1 MLALLE
7 RVDRLLKGPIAAD
20 GDKSHR
26 DPLRTSRALSAAATV
41 ALSPIDRGVAR
52 FEDQCDGFT
61 LSHCVEHGGVG
72 GIKAGTDAE
81 VPKLAAWRNDS
92 AGFRKC
98 ASGRWIALVRTA
110 HVNPGKGHLLRCALA
125 LYGDRLFEQADCL
138 PVNAGALLCFLD
150 SSHSAQMDLY
160 ALTSPPFEHFVSL

>member
-1 MLALLE
+1 MLAFLE
-7 RVDRLLKGPIAAD
+7 RVDRLLQGPIAAD

-72 GIKAGTDAE
+72 GIQAGTDPE
-81 VPKLAAWRNDS
+81 VPQLAAWRNDS
-92 AGFRKC
+92 AGCRKC
-98 ASGRWIALVRTA
+98 ASGPWIALVRTA
-110 HVNPGKGHLLRCALA
+110 HVYPGKGHPFRCIVASC
-125 LYGDRLFEQADCL
+125 GDRLFEQADCF
-138 PVNAGALLCFLD
+138 PMNAGAVRCSLD
-150 SSHSAQMDLY
+150 SSHSAQMDPY
-160 ALTSPPFEHFVSL
+160 ALTSPPVEHFVSL